1 MSLPLQFVL
10 GLALATLTV
19 FLVLL
24 LIQARR
30 TAAAVER
37 LAEGAIRDLAN
48 VAADIHEVR
57 SRVDEV
63 AVLVNRALDLP
74 SVLTQVVTGI
84 IGGLP
89 LLLGPRTG
97 ASNWVDSLLTG
108 IETAL
113 HLFRRPKAAV
123 PEEAPD
129 A

>member
-1 MSLPLQFVL
+1 MSLPLQIVL

-30 TAAAVER
+30 TAAAMER
-37 LAEGAIRDLAN
+37 LAESAIRDLGK
-48 VAADIHEVR
+48 VAEDIRQVR

-63 AVLVNRALDLP
+63 ADLVNRALELP
-74 SVLTQVVTGI
+74 STLTQVVTGI

-89 LLLGPRTG
+89 LLLGRRTG

-108 IETAL
+108 IESAL
-113 HLFRRPKAAV
+113 HLFRRPKAAH
-123 PEEAPD
+123 PEEAPH